1 MAEIIINK
9 SLLHHYYE
17 LKIIKI
23 FISFQ
28 IVFKLKILNY
38 DNK

>member
-23 FISFQ
+23 FISFVQ
-28 IVFKLKILNY
+28 TQILNY
-38 DNK
+38 ENK